1 MKKTIFI
8 DGVTYSVD
16 NFWKKYGFSES
27 KANKLYSQGYEGK
40 QLLDKLSQEQLTI
53 NGQKFKSKLQ
63 AANYYHI
70 PPTTFYRH
78 LKNGD
83 IDKLIKR
90 KQVLEKYG
98 LN

>member
-1 MKKTIFI
+1 MKKTIVI
-8 DGVTYSVD
+8 DGVTYSVTS
-16 NFWKKYGFSES
+16 FCRKYGFSES
-27 KANKLYSQGYEGK
+27 KANKLYSQGYDGK
-40 QLLDKLSQEQLTI
+40 RLLDKLSQEQLTI

-63 AANYYHI
+63 AAKHYNI

-83 IDKLIKR
+83 IDKMIKR
-90 KQVLEKYG
+90 KQLFDKYG